1 MSVVFLE
8 KVWAKSLLDNDLH
21 GMIIDQSFWDRFISP
36 SSVRFQF
43 FLLGN
48 RLNSQTNW
56 KPNWKQTEYCRF
68 ISRIVRFGL
77 SVRFAHSV
85 CFKNA
90 KRTENFS
97 SFGVFETNWTC
108 KTNWKWTELC
118 RFIKEQKMNWER
130 QTDWKRTEP
139 GLMNLSQG
147 INKCW
152 KIFSQNTMQNL
163 PLS

>member
-1 MSVVFLE
+1 MKHGKVKSDLKFGMYWCFLTFRWRR
-8 KVWAKSLLDNDLH
+8 KR
-21 GMIIDQSFWDRFISP
+21 MTWDRFISP
-36 SSVRFQF
+36 GSVRFQF

-139 GLMNLSQG
+139 GLMNLSLRDP
-147 INKCW
+147 
-152 KIFSQNTMQNL
+152 STTNL
-163 PLS
+163 PLVLINS